1 MRLKHTFVIIVIT
14 LPPALIVALI
24 PYSLAGDNYQY
35 LARKLPAPKPVPDFT
50 LTNQDGKP
58 LSLKSLRGKLVL
70 MNFGF
75 THCPNICPTTLANLA
90 NVYKLLS
97 PDDQARV
104 QVLFIS
110 VDPERDTPEV
120 LQEYVPFFDNR
131 FIGLTGQPDEIAT
144 MKNAYGVQ
152 YRKDATGTGSPTE
165 YNIEHTTG
173 VFLIDRSGQWIGSYR
188 KNQLNDSQRVA
199 DDLRHFLASSPSDN
213 AAWQTEKP
221 EVVKTP
227 PRTGR
232 QLYVQQ
238 CASCHLEH
246 GRGIPGKYPSLVQST
261 WVIGAPNRIT
271 ALVLNGVKGG
281 HEGGARY
288 AGVMPAY
295 RTILVPAD
303 LAALLTYIRQSWG
316 NTASRIS
323 ADYVEKLFYQLPAR
337 PEFWS
342 WKELETLPPDKN
354 TDADKR

>member
-1 MRLKHTFVIIVIT
+1 MALKDILFIIVIT
-14 LPPALIVALI
+14 LTLALIVALT
-24 PYSLAGDNYQY
+24 PHSLAGDNYQY
-35 LARKLPAPKPVPDFT
+35 LARKLPAPKIVPDFT

-70 MNFGF
+70 MTFGF

-90 NVYKLLS
+90 NVYKLLL

-104 QVLFIS
+104 QVLFVS
-110 VDPERDTPEV
+110 VDPERDTQEV
-120 LQEYVPFFDNR
+120 LKEYVSFFDNH

-144 MKNAYGVQ
+144 MKNAYSVQ
-152 YRKDATGTGSPTE
+152 YRKDAIGAGRPNE

-173 VFLIDRSGQWIGSYR
+173 VFLVDRSGQWIGSYR

-199 DDLRHFLASSPSDN
+199 DDLRRFLALSPSDN
-213 AAWQTEKP
+213 AAWQTEKRG
-221 EVVKTP
+221 VVKTP
-227 PRTGR
+227 PRSGR
-232 QLYVQQ
+232 QLYIQQ
-238 CASCHLEH
+238 CASCHLEN

-271 ALVLNGVKGG
+271 ALLLDGVKGG
-281 HEGGARY
+281 HEGGERY

-303 LAALLTYIRQSWG
+303 AAALLTYIRQSWG
-316 NTASRIS
+316 NTASPIS
-323 ADYVEKLFYQLPAR
+323 ADYVQKLFYQLPPR

-342 WKELETLPPDKN
+342 WKELEALPPDKN
-354 TDADKR
+354 ADDAKL